1 MCAARRAHSDFASD
15 QTHRRAGRARRSWPE
30 PDGCG
35 GGFCGRDCNAGRGAA
50 LRARFLETVVGVFLQ
65 AAELAFELLI
75 AELQLLDHARELPDL
90 GFETVEAQHEVGVGH
105 LRRAIGRR
113 RALAAAT
120 EALAAAEDAVEQSGG
135 RSASCACAEK
145 TIGPVAAIA
154 TKASRDAVVTRGAKR
169 AMGVLVWLKPLNTIQ
184 IPASKL

>member
-1 MCAARRAHSDFASD
+1 M
-15 QTHRRAGRARRSWPE
+15 RRAGRIRILRRIKRIAAPA
-30 PDGCG
+30 
-35 GGFCGRDCNAGRGAA
+35 GRAGRGRTRW
-50 LRARFLETVVGVFLQ
+50 LRRRILRTRLQCRARRTLRVRFLETVVGVFLQ

-120 EALAAAEDAVEQSGG
+120 EALAAAEDAVEQSGPG
-135 RSASCACAEK
+135 SWARAEE

-169 AMGVLVWLKPLNTIQ
+169 AMGVLVWLKPLNTIR